1 MANNLIPP
9 MPTGVLPGSAYWNDW
24 IEKLRTLINNIT
36 TSGVS
41 WASITGKPT
50 TLTGFGITDAINVSQ
65 KDAVNGVAAL
75 NSVSRVD
82 KGVTTTDYI
91 VANSS
96 TKGFTMLSP
105 NGHYWVATISNTG
118 VVTWTDV
125 GTTSP

>member
-1 MANNLIPP
+1 MAGLIPP
-9 MPTGVLPGSAYWNDW
+9 MPNGTVPGSAYWNDW
-24 IEKLRTLINNIT
+24 IEKLRTLVNSFVNGIQWSTIQ
-36 TSGVS
+36 
-41 WASITGKPT
+41 GKPT
-50 TLTGFGITDAINVSQ
+50 TLSGYGITDGINVSQ
-65 KDAVNGVAAL
+65 KGAANGVAAL

-82 KGVTTTDYI
+82 KGLTTTDYI